1 MSANSHSHG
10 FLPSLWRVEDVS
22 LKAGPLSNQSL
33 MTVELRCMFVNE
45 RREVMLHILALPAEH
60 QRGLGQGSDDGP
72 RSSEEEKVT
81 IGGIFN

>member
-10 FLPSLWRVEDVS
+10 FLPSLWRVEDAS

-45 RREVMLHILALPAEH
+45 RREVMLHILAFLLNISGVWGRVVRMAPGAL
-60 QRGLGQGSDDGP
+60 RK
-72 RSSEEEKVT
+72 RR
-81 IGGIFN
+81 